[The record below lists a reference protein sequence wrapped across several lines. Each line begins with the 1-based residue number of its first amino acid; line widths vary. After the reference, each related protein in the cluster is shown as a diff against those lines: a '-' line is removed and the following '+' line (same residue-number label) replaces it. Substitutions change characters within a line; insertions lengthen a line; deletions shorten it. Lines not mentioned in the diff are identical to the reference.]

1 MNEFAS
7 EGAVFDEQDRRLR
20 LNRDPHLRE
29 FSAQTPFGVGG
40 VQDAAPNE
48 GAPGANVN
56 GFNPRNTPSGPA
68 TPRPPSNPLD
78 SRVVAT
84 EGDDLGSLERQR
96 EQLKKLAADLEQQ
109 ARQAEQKARTL
120 SD

>member
-1 MNEFAS
+1 
-7 EGAVFDEQDRRLR
+7 
-20 LNRDPHLRE
+20 
-29 FSAQTPFGVGG
+29 
-40 VQDAAPNE
+40 
-48 GAPGANVN
+48 
-56 GFNPRNTPSGPA
+56 
-68 TPRPPSNPLD
+68 
-78 SRVVAT
+78 VVAT